1 MNNFSPKTDCDQYL
15 YQYLHLKENK
25 NSLEVYILY
34 VNVII
39 KLNLESPKHWLIC
52 QSNAVV
58 NGLS

>member
-1 MNNFSPKTDCDQYL
+1 MNNFSPKIDCDQYL
-15 YQYLHLKENK
+15 HQYLHLKENK

-39 KLNLESPKHWLIC
+39 KLNQKSPKHWLIC